1 MDSIRLQK
9 LKESPMFQLSLGSKE
24 LFHSNFLYWLWKA
37 EPDAFWKIMEQFD
50 IRISDKD
57 SLEVKREW
65 KHFDLSIVHVHKKKD
80 TVVFDDVLAVIE
92 NKVKSVPRKDQLEEY
107 SKTIAAIDKKGCK
120 KILLSLIE
128 SDWGKTEGWD
138 NYSYEKY
145 KDIIKQILD
154 SSIVGDTYNR
164 SIITDYY
171 NMIEALATFKKEWTH
186 ERFASM
192 RYLDIFDNPSINDYK
207 ELRINDLR
215 QKMIFSKMFSILEQ
229 ELGKKLGKEN
239 LKKGKTVEQIL
250 SETKTEEI
258 KLAIGFGMTNA
269 TGFIDIKVNIEN
281 KYILGIQLQGDQYRH
296 YIEYGKEP
304 TQEPN
309 LNKFKD
315 LFNHGD
321 IYSTKSNKI
330 CSFKNKNKEK
340 TFYYVYQN
348 KDDSV
353 CRKTIGDVINQI
365 VADVEYLMKKY

>member
-65 KHFDLSIVHVHKKKD
+65 KHFDLSIVHVHKKED

-107 SKTIAAIDKKGCK
+107 SKTIAAIDKNGCK

-171 NMIEALATFKKEWTH
+171 NMIEALATFKKEWIH

-215 QKMIFSKMFSILEQ
+215 HKIIYSKMFA
-229 ELGKKLGKEN
+229 ELKEKLDIE
-239 LKKGKTVEQIL
+239 
-250 SETKTEEI
+250 SETGVGTTKEI
-258 KLAIGFGMTNA
+258 FEKRHNLTIGYGMTNA
-269 TGFIDIKVNIEN
+269 TGLIEAKVRIND
-281 KYILGIQLQGDQYRH
+281 KYLLGIQIQGNQYRH
-296 YIEYGKEP
+296 FIEFSSSKNVKELKP
-304 TQEPN
+304 EEFQ
-309 LNKFKD
+309 D
-315 LFNHGD
+315 LFGCVKNFK
-321 IYSTKSNKI
+321 IRNKET
-330 CSFKNKNKEK
+330 CSYKNNEGEK
-340 TFYYVYQN
+340 TFQYVYRRIGEDETIEEVVN
-348 KDDSV
+348 NVVDDV
-353 CRKTIGDVINQI
+353 KFLIDRKP
-365 VADVEYLMKKY
+365 YLTTL

>member
-37 EPDAFWKIMEQFD
+37 EPDAFWKIMSGFNIIQEDGMEVYREKNNFD
-50 IRISDKD
+50 FSIYNKD
-57 SLEVKREW
+57 GY
-65 KHFDLSIVHVHKKKD
+65 
-80 TVVFDDVLAVIE
+80 VVAVIE
-92 NKVKSVPRKDQLEEY
+92 NKVKSVPDKVQLEGY
-107 SKTIAAIDKKGCK
+107 DSKIKKILKNKPDKIEKNK
-120 KILLSLIE
+120 RILLSLME
-128 SDWGKTEGWD
+128 PDFNDSGWKRW
-138 NYSYEKY
+138 SYWEY
-145 KDIIKQILD
+145 LQILNNLEIKD
-154 SSIVGDTYNR
+154 KYHANIVD
-164 SIITDYY
+164 DYR
-171 NMIEALATFKKEWTH
+171 NMIEELVELKEEWVGDEEKIMSMIYMDITNPENSKLAV
-186 ERFASM
+186 
-192 RYLDIFDNPSINDYK
+192 

>member
-1 MDSIRLQK
+1 
-9 LKESPMFQLSLGSKE
+9 MFQLSLGSKE